1 MSTMD
6 KELICNLLFLTLKG
20 YLNCNDLYIHV
31 LIELDKLSLLDVLKI
46 GYPIRKHGE
55 DITSILY
62 EFVLKHLNAFIST

>member
-31 LIELDKLSLLDVLKI
+31 LIELDELSLLDVLKT